1 MITRQAASQLAE
13 WLVVDIED
21 AQALATAGPPSS
33 QRRVLMEA
41 LRQMLATK
49 LAPPQATKL
58 LGIVQ
63 AILSGSYSFLDESE
77 AIKTFSELIDY
88 ASKENSPDLR
98 KRALTVS
105 ALVLNR
111 VRDGLQQVPDSTL
124 ELMKSGLG
132 PSGQADLD
140 SLLVTMISRIDA
152 AAQRVR
158 ETRLANRRAFDV
170 PDLDVPQAAK
180 NVRDDVYGD
189 WYQDPWG
196 WPEIEWLGDNWHRVV
211 ERLRTDATDWTVPI
225 DVNKRGGG
233 VRPGLVINP
242 LDRVAFQSL
251 VDELSVEAASHL
263 PRWVYGWRLARQGRT
278 KGKYEPNKE
287 EWKVF
292 SRGVANL
299 CKRFQFTA
307 HLDIDS
313 FFRTVDTSQLLSQ
326 LGRRYRN
333 AAVLDRLEAFLHAWH
348 QSPNGSGIPQRS
360 LASSVLA
367 HAVLRP
373 LDAFL
378 DRKSNGGSSNT
389 FVASRWMDDIWLH
402 SDSETDLRSTVSE
415 IESILAE
422 ARLSLNSD
430 KTAIF
435 LSTDAEQFVQLVDVY
450 DEADTDANLTLTDLL
465 DRTERIHEPPA
476 FHIGLEVSKLL
487 KSNTFTA
494 LAQISPDEFR
504 QYSYAADRLAKAF
517 RASGDWKRF
526 TTTYVALARTHVS
539 EENLSVAL
547 WAEMFPNRP
556 EDDVRQVQTFFSE
569 HLVDALQRV
578 VVPLAA
584 QRLVAWSSQFGLG
597 KLAEVDLSAVLA
609 FDDVFRLRGV
619 CLALLNVAAAKE
631 KVISAIDESDH
642 VVAEFL
648 EHINFEPLALSERFK
663 TE

>member
-1 MITRQAASQLAE
+1 MIA
-13 WLVVDIED
+13 
-21 AQALATAGPPSS
+21 
-33 QRRVLMEA
+33 
-41 LRQMLATK
+41 
-49 LAPPQATKL
+49 
-58 LGIVQ
+58 
-63 AILSGSYSFLDESE
+63 
-77 AIKTFSELIDY
+77 
-88 ASKENSPDLR
+88 
-98 KRALTVS
+98 
-105 ALVLNR
+105 
-111 VRDGLQQVPDSTL
+111 
-124 ELMKSGLG
+124 
-132 PSGQADLD
+132 
-140 SLLVTMISRIDA
+140 RIDS

-158 ETRLANRRAFDV
+158 ETRLAKRRAFDV

-180 NVRDDVYGD
+180 NVRDDIYGD

-196 WPEIEWLGDNWHRVV
+196 WPEIEWLGHAWHRVV
-211 ERLRTDATDWTVPI
+211 ERLRIDATGWTVPI
-225 DVNKRGGG
+225 DVNKRGSG

-263 PRWVYGWRLARQGRT
+263 PSWVYGWRLARQGRT
-278 KGKYEPNKE
+278 KGRYEANKE

-292 SRGVANL
+292 SRSITNL

-326 LGRRYRN
+326 LGRHYRK
-333 AAVLDRLEAFLHAWH
+333 AAVLDRLEAFLHGWH
-348 QSPNGSGIPQRS
+348 QCPNGSGIPQRS

-378 DRKSNGGSSNT
+378 DRKSNGGNSNT
-389 FVASRWMDDIWLH
+389 FLASRWMDDIWLH
-402 SDSETDLRSTVSE
+402 SNSEAELRSTVSE
-415 IESILAE
+415 VESILAE

-435 LSTDAEQFVQLVDVY
+435 LSTEADQFVQLVDVY
-450 DEADTDANLTLTDLL
+450 DEADTDANITLTDLL

-476 FHIGLEVSKLL
+476 FHIGLEISKLL

-494 LAQISPDEFR
+494 LAQISTDEFQ

-526 TTTYVALARTHVS
+526 TATYVALARTHVS

-556 EDDVRQVQTFFSE
+556 EDDVGQVQAFFSE
-569 HLVDALQRV
+569 NLVDTLQRV
-578 VVPLAA
+578 LVPLAA

-597 KLAEVDLSAVLA
+597 KLAEVDLSAVLGS
-609 FDDVFRLRGV
+609 DDLFRLRGV
-619 CLALLNVAAAKE
+619 CLALLSVGAAKE
-631 KVISAIDESDH
+631 KVVEAIRESDH

-648 EHINFEPLALSERFK
+648 EHVDFQPLSLSARFK
-663 TE
+663 SG